1 MKLPF
6 RAFNFYINAS
16 IHVGFAVIAL
26 VGVTL
31 LEYNLHMP
39 VEVWAFIFLSTIS
52 GYNFVK
58 YLEIKR
64 FLYGNLS
71 STLKSIRI
79 FTLFCIGLML
89 VFAVELSKATLLI
102 LGALALLTF
111 LYAIPLRKRK
121 NLRALG
127 GLKIFIVAIVW
138 ACVTVLVP
146 IMASNTPF
154 QWDFWITFLQRICIV
169 LALTIPFEIRDL
181 NQDVSSLR
189 TLPQQLGLKKVKG
202 FGIILLLLVILSE
215 WVKNDFSQSHF
226 ICVFAV
232 CSLIA
237 IILVLV
243 EVKQSRYL
251 ASFWIESIPICWI
264 ILFYILK

>member
-1 MKLPF
+1 MKLLI
-6 RAFNFYINAS
+6 RGFNFYINAS

-39 VEVWAFIFLSTIS
+39 LEVLAVVFLSTIS

-64 FLYGNLS
+64 FLYGRLS
-71 STLKSIRI
+71 GTLKSIRI

-146 IMASNTPF
+146 IIASEMEFTM
-154 QWDFWITFLQRICIV
+154 DCWITFIQRIFIV

-181 NQDVSSLR
+181 EYDISSLK

-202 FGIILLLLVILSE
+202 FGIILLLFVMLSE

-237 IILVLV
+237 IILVFV
-243 EVKQSRYL
+243 EAKQSKYL
-251 ASFWIESIPICWI
+251 ASFWIESIPICWV
-264 ILFYILK
+264 ILFYYFS